1 MFPHKLITIHFGSL
15 PERGHR
21 PEQPAKSNL
30 YNKKAD
36 DSLATNAE
44 FKQRNVSPLP
54 SHYNKNKRLLGCQNL
69 SCITKKRA
77 ADTPKRRKSLNNWEY
92 SCLTTIILVPNKE

>member
-1 MFPHKLITIHFGSL
+1 MLPLKLITIHFGSL

-36 DSLATNAE
+36 DSLAANAK
-44 FKQRNVSPLP
+44 FIQRNVSPLP
-54 SHYNKNKRLLGCQNL
+54 SHYNKNKRSLGRQKIPCYPRN
-69 SCITKKRA
+69 KA
-77 ADTPKRRKSLNNWEY
+77 AYFP
-92 SCLTTIILVPNKE
+92 